1 MDGVEAI
8 IDDTPVEPAEIRKL
22 EWVDLAHGIARLTVG
37 DSAVIV
43 LVEGRGSDWVV
54 TLAGRRIPVTVRTWR
69 ERTLAE
75 AESASRQHAGPLE
88 IRAKLPGL
96 IVAVQVE
103 EGSSV
108 TEGQPLLT
116 IEAMKMQ
123 NEVRAPRDGTVAS
136 VVVETGQTVAT
147 GASLLRLE

>member
-1 MDGVEAI
+1 MDGTQAI
-8 IDDTPVEPAEIRKL
+8 VDGTPVEPARIERL
-22 EWVDLAHGIARLTVG
+22 EWIDPVHGIARLTVG
-37 DSAVIV
+37 DNAVIA

-54 TLAGRRIPVTVRTWR
+54 TLAGRRIPVRVRTWR

-75 AESASRQHAGPLE
+75 AESASRERAGPLE

-103 EGSSV
+103 EGSRV
-108 TEGQPLLT
+108 AEGEPLLT

-123 NEVRAPRDGTVAS
+123 NEVRAPRDGTVAA
-136 VVVETGQTVAT
+136 VVVEAGQTVAT
-147 GASLLRLE
+147 GASLLRLD